1 MQLENSR
8 PIVSTPTLAE
18 TTGLPARGFPAS
30 GSVHL
35 IVLAT
40 IFLLSFAP
48 VIRDGPLHV
57 RESYRPI
64 DIEQQQTSRA
74 ILPNLQSSSASAS
87 SPGAASSASAPGRNA
102 ASSASSMALLHT
114 GPQHIISNTPDATN
128 SVQTILQPDLPH
140 PPRLATALPIPSMV
154 RIAAGQHA
162 PSLAA
167 PRLSA
172 IVTPIAPPALAP
184 APQPALP
191 KIQPSS
197 VDTVP
202 LTSATE
208 LADAPKLAA
217 FATKG
222 RSLEARKP
230 PPPAPAAPA
239 KPAAPTVAARS
250 APTTTSTATPAGGTD
265 TRNLLVVNSMEVQS
279 TLTERDIPAAE
290 LHGRFEVFAKPNVAE
305 LHSTG
310 GTSTTAGVSG
320 SGTAASGSG
329 AGKGH
334 AASASGSGAGGPHG
348 KGSGGGTS
356 EIAGSGS
363 TSGRGIGNGSG
374 LGSGHT
380 SGAGMGNG
388 NGSSP
393 AGGNGSAPFSGM
405 TIVGGSGGNA
415 LRSAPSDAT
424 VDPNNP
430 HGSYGLTI
438 LSAGASGG
446 AVRDFGVFPDG
457 PVYTVYLDVSKLGIH
472 GARWSLQYSAS
483 REVRIA
489 HPGVALTPPFPEDQR
504 LPQLPP
510 AAVSANIG
518 RVVVIQANLKAD
530 GKLEAFHIME
540 SPDQRLNEGLVESL
554 THWYFE
560 PAAMGTE
567 KVAVKVL
574 LGIPIAQAMADAGIS
589 QQADRTPPAAVPRS
603 AAQ

>member
-1 MQLENSR
+1 MRLDNSR
-8 PIVSTPTLAE
+8 PIVSTPTIAE
-18 TTGLPARGFPAS
+18 TTGLPARGLPAS

-35 IVLAT
+35 VVLIT

-57 RESYRPI
+57 REAYQPM
-64 DIEQQQTSRA
+64 DLEQPQTSRP

-87 SPGAASSASAPGRNA
+87 SPGAASARSAPGRNA

-140 PPRLATALPIPSMV
+140 PPRLATALPIPSIV
-154 RIAAGQHA
+154 RMAAGQRA
-162 PSLAA
+162 PSLSA
-167 PRLSA
+167 PKLTA
-172 IVTPIAPPALAP
+172 IVT
-184 APQPALP
+184 PALP
-191 KIQPSS
+191 KIKAPTI
-197 VDTVP
+197 DTVA
-202 LTSATE
+202 LTTATE
-208 LADAPKLAA
+208 LADSPKLAA
-217 FATKG
+217 FATHG
-222 RSLEARKP
+222 RSYDAPKP
-230 PPPAPAAPA
+230 PPPAPA
-239 KPAAPTVAARS
+239 KPAAPTVASTSPPAK
-250 APTTTSTATPAGGTD
+250 PSTATPAGGTD
-265 TRNLLVVNSMEVQS
+265 TRNLLVVNSMEVQATMS
-279 TLTERDIPAAE
+279 EHDIPAAE
-290 LHGRFEVFAKPNVAE
+290 LHGRFEVFANPNVAE
-305 LHSTG
+305 VHSTG
-310 GTSTTAGVSG
+310 GTSTTAGVSS
-320 SGTAASGSG
+320 SGTAASGTG

-380 SGAGMGNG
+380 SGTGMGNG

-430 HGSYGLTI
+430 RSGYGLTI
-438 LSAGASGG
+438 LSAAGSGG
-446 AVRDFGVFPDG
+446 AVRDFGVFDDG

-510 AAVSANIG
+510 AAVAANIG

-530 GKLEAFHIME
+530 GKLEAFHVME

-574 LGIPIAQAMADAGIS
+574 LGIPIASAMSDTGIS
-589 QQADRTPPAAVPRS
+589 QQADQRTPPTGVARA

>member
-1 MQLENSR
+1 
-8 PIVSTPTLAE
+8 
-18 TTGLPARGFPAS
+18 
-30 GSVHL
+30 
-35 IVLAT
+35 
-40 IFLLSFAP
+40 
-48 VIRDGPLHV
+48 
-57 RESYRPI
+57 
-64 DIEQQQTSRA
+64 
-74 ILPNLQSSSASAS
+74 
-87 SPGAASSASAPGRNA
+87 
-102 ASSASSMALLHT
+102 MALLHT

-140 PPRLATALPIPSMV
+140 PPRLPTALPIPSIV
-154 RIAAGQHA
+154 RMAAGQRA
-162 PSLAA
+162 PSLSA
-167 PRLSA
+167 PKLTA
-172 IVTPIAPPALAP
+172 IVT
-184 APQPALP
+184 PALP
-191 KIQPSS
+191 KIQPST
-197 VDTVP
+197 VDTVA

-222 RSLEARKP
+222 RSYDAPK
-230 PPPAPAAPA
+230 PPPAPPA
-239 KPAAPTVAARS
+239 VVKPAAPAAVAKS
-250 APTTTSTATPAGGTD
+250 APAPPSTATPAGGTD
-265 TRNLLVVNSMEVQS
+265 THNLLVVNSMEVQS
-279 TLTERDIPAAE
+279 TMTEHDIPAAE
-290 LHGRFEVFAKPNVAE
+290 LHGRFEVFANPNLAE
-305 LHSTG
+305 VHSTG

-329 AGKGH
+329 AGKGN
-334 AASASGSGAGGPHG
+334 AVTPAGSGTGGPHG

-363 TSGRGIGNGSG
+363 SSGRGVGNGGG
-374 LGSGHT
+374 LGSGHSPGT
-380 SGAGMGNG
+380 GMGNG

-393 AGGNGSAPFSGM
+393 AGGSGSAPFSGM

-430 HGSYGLTI
+430 HGAYGLSI
-438 LSAGASGG
+438 LSAAGSGG
-446 AVRDFGVFPDG
+446 AVRDFGVFTDG

-510 AAVSANIG
+510 AAVTANLG
-518 RVVVIQANLKAD
+518 RIVVIQANLKAD
-530 GKLEAFHIME
+530 GKLEAFHVME

-560 PAAMGTE
+560 PATMGTE

-574 LGIPIAQAMADAGIS
+574 LGIPIAPAMADNGIS
-589 QQADRTPPAAVPRS
+589 QQADQRTPAPGLSRA

>member
-1 MQLENSR
+1 MPLVNSR
-8 PIVSTPTLAE
+8 PIVSTPTIAE
-18 TTGLPARGFPAS
+18 TTGLPARGLPAS

-35 IVLAT
+35 VVLAT
-40 IFLLSFAP
+40 IFLLSLAP
-48 VIRDGPLHV
+48 VIRDGPLRV
-57 RESYRPI
+57 RQRYQRM
-64 DIEQQQTSRA
+64 DIEQPQTSRP

-87 SPGAASSASAPGRNA
+87 SPGAASARSAPGRNA

-140 PPRLATALPIPSMV
+140 PPRLATALPIPSIV
-154 RIAAGQHA
+154 RLAAGRQMPTLSA
-162 PSLAA
+162 PKLT
-167 PRLSA
+167 A
-172 IVTPIAPPALAP
+172 IVTP
-184 APQPALP
+184 ALP
-191 KIQPSS
+191 RIQPST
-197 VDTVP
+197 VDTVA

-208 LADAPKLAA
+208 LADTPKLAA
-217 FATKG
+217 FATRG
-222 RSLEARKP
+222 RSYDAPK
-230 PPPAPAAPA
+230 PPPAPPAVA
-239 KPAAPTVAARS
+239 KPAAPAVVAKS
-250 APTTTSTATPAGGTD
+250 APAPPSTATPAGGTD
-265 TRNLLVVNSMEVQS
+265 NRNLLVVNSMEVQS
-279 TLTERDIPAAE
+279 TLSEHDIPAAE
-290 LHGRFEVFAKPNVAE
+290 LHGRFEVFANPNVAE

-320 SGTAASGSG
+320 SGTAASGTG

-334 AASASGSGAGGPHG
+334 AASASGSGADGPHG

-363 TSGRGIGNGSG
+363 SSGRGIGNGGG

-430 HGSYGLTI
+430 HGAYGLSI
-438 LSAGASGG
+438 LSNAGSGG
-446 AVRDFGVFPDG
+446 AVRDFGVFNDG
-457 PVYTVYLDVSKLGIH
+457 PVYTVYLDVSKLGIR
-472 GARWSLQYSAS
+472 GSRWSLQYSAS

-489 HPGVALTPPFPEDQR
+489 HPGVALTPPFAEDQR

-510 AAVSANIG
+510 AAVAANIG

-530 GKLEAFHIME
+530 GKLEAFHVME
-540 SPDQRLNEGLVESL
+540 SPDQRLNGGLVESL

-560 PAAMGTE
+560 PAAMGSE

-574 LGIPIAQAMADAGIS
+574 LGIPIASAMADNGIS
-589 QQADRTPPAAVPRS
+589 QQADRTPPAAVSRS

>member
-1 MQLENSR
+1 VHNRTSTVRLENSR
-8 PIVSTPTLAE
+8 PIVSTPTIAE
-18 TTGLPARGFPAS
+18 TTGLPARGLPGS

-35 IVLAT
+35 VVLAT

-48 VIRDGPLHV
+48 VIRDGPSHM
-57 RESYRPI
+57 RESYRRI
-64 DIEQQQTSRA
+64 DIEQQPTSRP

-87 SPGAASSASAPGRNA
+87 SPGAASSRSAPGRNA
-102 ASSASSMALLHT
+102 GSSASSMALLHT

-154 RIAAGQHA
+154 RIAVGQHA

-167 PRLSA
+167 PKFTA
-172 IVTPIAPPALAP
+172 IVT
-184 APQPALP
+184 PALP

-222 RSLEARKP
+222 RSFEARKP

-239 KPAAPTVAARS
+239 KPVAPTLATNS
-250 APTTTSTATPAGGTD
+250 APTKPSTATPAGGTD

-290 LHGRFEVFAKPNVAE
+290 LHGRFEVFANPNVAE

-405 TIVGGSGGNA
+405 TIVGGSGGNG

-574 LGIPIAQAMADAGIS
+574 LGIPIAQAMADTGIS
-589 QQADRTPPAAVPRS
+589 QQADQRTPPSAVARA